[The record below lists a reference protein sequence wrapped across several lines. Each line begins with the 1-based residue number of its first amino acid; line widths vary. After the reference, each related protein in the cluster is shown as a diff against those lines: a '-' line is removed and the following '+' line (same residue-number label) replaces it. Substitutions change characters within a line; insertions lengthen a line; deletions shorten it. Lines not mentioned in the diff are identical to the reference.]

1 MKFLTGLLV
10 ICSILALSCKKSNT
24 ASTPP
29 EISLMNMSS
38 NTKSLSSE
46 DSLFI
51 WLHISDA
58 NSDLGVDTPDYD
70 IFLIDKRSD
79 TTYYT
84 NQFLLPVI
92 PPDLQ
97 DPTKRFEAT
106 CMIYLDVRFFP
117 LREDDTA
124 RTSDTLKFEIYM
136 HDRDG
141 NESNHITTPEIYI
154 VP

>member
-1 MKFLTGLLV
+1 MKLLHGLLIFLLV
-10 ICSILALSCKKSNT
+10 FAISCKKENT

-29 EISLMNMSS
+29 EISLLDVSPTVM
-38 NTKSLSSE
+38 SLSGE
-46 DSLFI
+46 DSVFI
-51 WLHISDA
+51 TLRVIDA

-70 IFLIDKRSD
+70 IYVIDKRSD

-84 NQFLLPVI
+84 NQFRLPII
-92 PPDLQ
+92 PEDLQ
-97 DPTKRFEAT
+97 DPTKRFEAI
-106 CMIYLDVRFFP
+106 CQIYLDIRFFP

-136 HDRDG
+136 RDRDK
-141 NESNHITTPEIYI
+141 NESNHVTTPEIYI